1 LNRPPPR
8 VREDEASAIG
18 IAPVEEVLVSL
29 PDGSKKRFPRG
40 TSVLDVAR
48 SLGPRLAREAV
59 AGKVGDR
66 VVDLSTPLSQDCEV
80 VVLTPSQAE
89 SLEVYRHSTAHL
101 LAQAVQ
107 EIFPDARVGIGPVI
121 DGGFYYDFEKKEPF
135 TPEDLVT
142 IEGKMREIVQ
152 RDLPI
157 RRHEI
162 PREEALR
169 YFQEK
174 GEHLKVELVREKG
187 GESVSC
193 YRQGDWMDFCRGPHL
208 PSTGRIRAFKLLSIA
223 GAYWK
228 GSEENPMLQRIYGT
242 SFFKEAELQEHLKR
256 IEEAKKRDHRKLGP
270 ALGLFSI
277 EETAGPGLIFW
288 HPKGTRIRQVIEDFW
303 KSEHRQR
310 GYDLVTTPHIA
321 RDDLWKKSGHLS
333 FYKENMYTFEIEEEG
348 YVLKPMNCPGHSL
361 IYKSRLHS
369 YRDLPMRLA
378 ELGTVYR
385 YERSGVLHGMMRVR
399 GFTQDDAHIFCTPEQ
414 APVEVLGAL
423 DLCLHMLRTFGYSEF
438 EVDLSLRDPEHP
450 EKYAGDSPGWEMAEK
465 ALVWA
470 LEQRSLQYRRMPG
483 EAVFYGPKID
493 IRMLD
498 ALGRAWQGPT
508 VQFDFNLP
516 RRLDIHYLNSES
528 KETPVVMIHRAVL
541 GSLERF
547 FGSLVEHYAGAF
559 PFWLAPV
566 QAVVIP
572 ITDRVAE
579 KAGRVRDRLF
589 EAGFR
594 AELDDRNEKIGAKI
608 REAEIQ
614 KVPYMLIVGD
624 KEAAAGNVS
633 VRVRSAGDRG
643 PQEIDSLIEE
653 MQELSRS
660 RALSL

>member
-1 LNRPPPR
+1 MT
-8 VREDEASAIG
+8 AGSM
-18 IAPVEEVLVSL
+18 EEIRVSL
-29 PDGSKKRFPRG
+29 PDGAQKSFPRG
-40 TSVLDVAR
+40 TSVLEVAR
-48 SLGPRLAREAV
+48 SLGPRLARDAV
-59 AGKVGDR
+59 AAR
-66 VVDLSTPLSQDCEV
+66 VNGHMADLSAPLTEDCA
-80 VVLTPSQAE
+80 LTILTAAQPEA
-89 SLEVYRHSTAHL
+89 LEVLRHSAAHL

-107 EIFPDARVGIGPVI
+107 EVFPDVRVGMGPVI
-121 DGGFYYDFEKKEPF
+121 EDGFYYDFEKEKPF
-135 TPEDLVT
+135 TPEDLET
-142 IEGKMREIVQ
+142 IEAKMREIVH

-157 RRHEI
+157 QRREI
-162 PREEALR
+162 PRDEAVR
-169 YFQEK
+169 HFQDR
-174 GEHLKVELVREKG
+174 GEHLKVEIIREKG
-187 GESVSC
+187 GDPVSC
-193 YRQGDWMDFCRGPHL
+193 YQQGDWLDFCRGPHL
-208 PSTGRIRAFKLLSIA
+208 PSTGRIKAFKLLSVA

-242 SFFKEAELQEHLKR
+242 SFFKEPDLQDHLKR
-256 IEEAKKRDHRKLGP
+256 LEEAKKRDHRKLGP
-270 ALGLFSI
+270 ALGLFSV

-288 HPKGTRIRQVIEDFW
+288 HPAGTRIRQVIEDFW
-303 KSEHRQR
+303 KEEHRRR
-310 GYDLVTTPHIA
+310 GYELVTTPHIA
-321 RDDLWKKSGHLS
+321 RDELWRRSGHLS
-333 FYKENMYTFEIEEEG
+333 FYRENMYTFQIEEEG

-414 APVEVLGAL
+414 APGEVLGAL
-423 DLCLHMLRTFGYSEF
+423 DLCLFMLRTFGYNEF
-438 EVDLSLRDPEHP
+438 EVDLSLWDPEHP
-450 EKYAGDSPGWEMAEK
+450 DKYAGDPGGWEMAEK

-470 LEQRSLQYRRMPG
+470 LEKRGLSYRRMPG

-498 ALGRAWQGPT
+498 ALGRSWQGPT

-516 RRLDIHYLNSES
+516 SRLDIHYMNSDS
-528 KETPVVMIHRAVL
+528 KPEPVVMIHRAVL

-566 QAVVIP
+566 QAVVLP
-572 ITDRVAE
+572 ITDRVAD
-579 KAGRVRDRLF
+579 AAARVRDRLK

-594 AELDDRNEKIGAKI
+594 VEMDGRNEKIGAKI

-633 VRVRSAGDRG
+633 VRVRSTGDRG
-643 PQEIDSLIEE
+643 ACEIEPLITE

-660 RALSL
+660 RDLAP

>member
-1 LNRPPPR
+1 MPGPTRRTTDLMN
-8 VREDEASAIG
+8 ECM
-18 IAPVEEVLVSL
+18 EEIRVSL
-29 PDGSKKRFPRG
+29 PDGTQKTFPRG
-40 TSVLDVAR
+40 TPVLEVAR
-48 SLGPRLAREAV
+48 SLGPRLARDAV
-59 AGKVGDR
+59 AARVNDR
-66 VVDLSTPLSQDCEV
+66 VVDLSTPISRDSALEI
-80 VVLTPSQAE
+80 LTPSQPEA
-89 SLEVYRHSTAHL
+89 LEVYRHSTAHL

-107 EIFPDARVGIGPVI
+107 ELFPDARVGIGPVI
-121 DGGFYYDFEKKEPF
+121 EDGFYYDFDKEKPF
-135 TPEDLVT
+135 TPEDLGK
-142 IEGKMREIVQ
+142 IEAKMREIAA

-157 RRHEI
+157 RRREM
-162 PREEALR
+162 PREEALE
-169 YFQEK
+169 YFREK
-174 GEHLKVELVREKG
+174 GERLKVELVQEKG

-193 YRQGDWMDFCRGPHL
+193 YEQGDWRDFCRGPHL
-208 PSTGRIRAFKLLSIA
+208 PSTGRIKAFKLLSIA

-228 GSEENPMLQRIYGT
+228 GSEENQMLQRIYGT
-242 SFFKEAELQEHLKR
+242 SFFKESDLQEHLKR
-256 IEEAKKRDHRKLGP
+256 LEEARKRDHRKLGP
-270 ALGLFSI
+270 ALGLFSV
-277 EETAGPGLIFW
+277 EESAGPGLIFW
-288 HPKGTRIRQVIEDFW
+288 HPRGTRVRQVIEDFW
-303 KSEHRQR
+303 KEEHHRR
-310 GYDLVTTPHIA
+310 GYDLVVTPHIA
-321 RDDLWKKSGHLS
+321 RDHLWGKSGHLS
-333 FYKENMYTFEIEEEG
+333 FYKENMYTFQIEEEG

-414 APVEVLGAL
+414 APGEVLGAL
-423 DLCLHMLRTFGYSEF
+423 DLCLYMLRTFGFTQF
-438 EVDLSLRDPEHP
+438 EVDLSLRDPDHP
-450 EKYAGDSPGWEMAEK
+450 EKYAGDSEGWEMAEK
-465 ALVWA
+465 ALVFA
-470 LEQRSLQYRRMPG
+470 LEERGLSYRRMPG

-516 RRLDIHYLNSES
+516 RRLDIHYLNSDS

-547 FGSLVEHYAGAF
+547 FGTLVEHYAGAF

-572 ITDRVAE
+572 ITDRVAGQAA
-579 KAGRVRDRLF
+579 KVRDRLAG
-589 EAGFR
+589 AGFR
-594 AELDDRNEKIGAKI
+594 VDLDARNEKIGAKI
-608 REAEIQ
+608 REAELQ
-614 KVPYMLIVGD
+614 KIPFMLVVGD

-643 PQEIDSLIEE
+643 TREIDSLISE

-660 RALSL
+660 RALTL

>member
-1 LNRPPPR
+1 M
-8 VREDEASAIG
+8 
-18 IAPVEEVLVSL
+18 EEIRVSL
-29 PDGSKKRFPRG
+29 PDGTERTVPRG
-40 TSVLDVAR
+40 TPVLEVAR
-48 SLGPRLAREAV
+48 SIGSRLAREAL
-59 AGKVGDR
+59 AAKVNDR
-66 VVDLSTPLSQDCEV
+66 VVDLDARLTQDSALV
-80 VVLTPSQAE
+80 ILTPSQPE
-89 SLEVYRHSTAHL
+89 TLEVYRHSTAHL

-121 DGGFYYDFEKKEPF
+121 EGGFYYDFEKERPF
-135 TPEDLVT
+135 TPEDLER
-142 IEGKMREIVQ
+142 IESKMKEIVQ

-157 RRHEI
+157 HRREI
-162 PREEALR
+162 PKEEAIR
-169 YFQEK
+169 YFQNK
-174 GEHLKVELVREKG
+174 GESLKVELIREKG
-187 GESVSC
+187 GDPVSC
-193 YRQGDWMDFCRGPHL
+193 YQQGEWLDFCRGPHL
-208 PSTGRIRAFKLLSIA
+208 PSTGRIKAFKLLSIA

-228 GSEENPMLQRIYGT
+228 GSEENQMLQRIYGT
-242 SFFKEAELQEHLKR
+242 SFFRDADLQEHLR
-256 IEEAKKRDHRKLGP
+256 RLEEAKKRDHRKLGP
-270 ALGLFSI
+270 ALDLFSV

-288 HPKGTRIRQVIEDFW
+288 HPKGTQVRQVIEDFW
-303 KSEHRQR
+303 KLEHRRR
-310 GYDLVTTPHIA
+310 GYELVTTPHIA
-321 RDDLWKKSGHLS
+321 RDELWNRSGHLS
-333 FYKENMYTFEIEEEG
+333 FYRENMYTFPIDEEG

-369 YRDLPMRLA
+369 YRDLPIRLA

-414 APVEVLGAL
+414 APQEVLDAL
-423 DLCLHMLRTFGYSEF
+423 DLCLYMLRTFGYGEF
-438 EVDLSLRDPEHP
+438 EVDLSLRDPAQP
-450 EKYAGDSPGWEMAEK
+450 EKYAGDSAGWDMAEK

-470 LEQRSLQYRRMPG
+470 LDQRGLTYRRMPG

-528 KETPVVMIHRAVL
+528 KEVPVVMIHRAVL

-566 QAVVIP
+566 QAVVLP
-572 ITDRVAE
+572 ITDRVLDA
-579 KAGRVRDRLF
+579 ARAIRDRLR
-589 EAGFR
+589 EAGIR
-594 AELDDRNEKIGAKI
+594 AESDPRNEKIGAKI
-608 REAEIQ
+608 RDAEMQ

-633 VRVRSAGDRG
+633 VRIRSRGDQGSRA
-643 PQEIDSLIEE
+643 IDALLGE
-653 MQELSRS
+653 MLELSTT
-660 RALSL
+660 RALAP

>member
-1 LNRPPPR
+1 M
-8 VREDEASAIG
+8 
-18 IAPVEEVLVSL
+18 EEIRVSL
-29 PDGSKKRFPRG
+29 PDGSRKTVPRG
-40 TSVLDVAR
+40 TSVLEVAR
-48 SLGPRLAREAV
+48 SIGPRLAREAI
-59 AGKVGDR
+59 AAKVDDKA
-66 VVDLSTPLSQDCEV
+66 VDLSTPLSQDSALV
-80 VVLTPSQAE
+80 ILTPSQPEA
-89 SLEVYRHSTAHL
+89 LEIYRHSTAHL

-121 DGGFYYDFEKKEPF
+121 EDGFYYDFDKQEPF
-135 TPEDLVT
+135 TPEDLEV
-142 IEGKMREIVQ
+142 IESKMREIVQ

-157 RRHEI
+157 LRRVM
-162 PREEALR
+162 PKDEAVK
-169 YFQEK
+169 YFEAK
-174 GEHLKVELVREKG
+174 GERLKVELVREKG
-187 GESVSC
+187 GDPVSC
-193 YRQGDWMDFCRGPHL
+193 YQQGDWLDFCRGPHL

-228 GSEENPMLQRIYGT
+228 GSEQNPMLQRIYGT
-242 SFFKEAELQEHLKR
+242 SFFKEADLLEHLNR
-256 IEEAKKRDHRKLGP
+256 LEEARKRDHRKLGP
-270 ALGLFSI
+270 ALGLFSV

-303 KSEHRQR
+303 KEEHRRR
-310 GYDLVTTPHIA
+310 GYELVTTPHIA
-321 RDDLWKKSGHLS
+321 RDDLWKRSGHLS

-399 GFTQDDAHIFCTPEQ
+399 GFTQDDAHIFCTPDQ
-414 APVEVLGAL
+414 APGEVLGAL
-423 DLCLHMLRTFGYSEF
+423 DLCLYMLRTFGYSEI

-450 EKYAGDSPGWEMAEK
+450 EKYAGDSAGWEMAEK

-470 LEQRSLQYRRMPG
+470 LEKRGLTYRRMPG

-516 RRLDIHYLNSES
+516 GRLDIHYLNSDS

-572 ITDRVAE
+572 ITDRVAAD
-579 KAGRVRDRLF
+579 AGRVRDRLA

-594 AELDDRNEKIGAKI
+594 AEMDDRNEKIGAKI
-608 REAEIQ
+608 RDAEMQ
-614 KVPYMLIVGD
+614 KVPFMLIVGD

-643 PQEIDSLIEE
+643 TREIDSLITE

-660 RALSL
+660 RALTL

>member
-1 LNRPPPR
+1 M
-8 VREDEASAIG
+8 
-18 IAPVEEVLVSL
+18 EEIRVSL
-29 PDGSKKRFPRG
+29 PDGSRKTVPRG
-40 TSVLDVAR
+40 TSVLEVAR
-48 SLGPRLAREAV
+48 SIGPRLAREAI
-59 AGKVGDR
+59 AAKVDDKA
-66 VVDLSTPLSQDCEV
+66 VDLSTPLSQDSALV
-80 VVLTPSQAE
+80 ILTPSQPEA
-89 SLEVYRHSTAHL
+89 LEIYRHSTAHL

-121 DGGFYYDFEKKEPF
+121 EDGFYYDFDKQEPF
-135 TPEDLVT
+135 TPEDLEV
-142 IEGKMREIVQ
+142 IESKMREIVQ

-157 RRHEI
+157 LRRVM
-162 PREEALR
+162 PKDEAVK
-169 YFQEK
+169 YFEAK
-174 GEHLKVELVREKG
+174 GERLKVELVREKG
-187 GESVSC
+187 GDPVSC
-193 YRQGDWMDFCRGPHL
+193 YQQGDWLDFCRGPHL

-228 GSEENPMLQRIYGT
+228 GSEQNPMLQRIYGT
-242 SFFKEAELQEHLKR
+242 SFFKEADLLEHLNR
-256 IEEAKKRDHRKLGP
+256 LEEAKKRDHRKLGP
-270 ALGLFSI
+270 ALGLFSV

-303 KSEHRQR
+303 KEEHRRR
-310 GYDLVTTPHIA
+310 GYELVTTPHIA
-321 RDDLWKKSGHLS
+321 RDDLWKRSGHLS

-399 GFTQDDAHIFCTPEQ
+399 GFTQDDAHIFCTPDQ
-414 APVEVLGAL
+414 APGEVLGAL
-423 DLCLHMLRTFGYSEF
+423 DLCLYMLRTFGYSEF

-450 EKYAGDSPGWEMAEK
+450 EKYAGDSAGWEMAEK

-470 LEQRSLQYRRMPG
+470 LEKRGLTYRRMPG

-516 RRLDIHYLNSES
+516 GRLDIHYLNSDS

-572 ITDRVAE
+572 ITDRVAAD
-579 KAGRVRDRLF
+579 AGRVRDRLA

-594 AELDDRNEKIGAKI
+594 AEMDDRNEKIGAKI
-608 REAEIQ
+608 RDAEMQ
-614 KVPYMLIVGD
+614 KVPFMLIVGD

-643 PQEIDSLIEE
+643 TREIDSLITE

-660 RALSL
+660 RALTL

>member
-1 LNRPPPR
+1 M
-8 VREDEASAIG
+8 
-18 IAPVEEVLVSL
+18 EEIRVSL
-29 PDGSKKRFPRG
+29 PDGTQKSFPSG
-40 TSVLDVAR
+40 TSVLEVAR
-48 SLGPRLAREAV
+48 SLGAKLARDAV
-59 AGKVGDR
+59 AAR
-66 VVDLSTPLSQDCEV
+66 VNGRMVDLSAPLAEDSALII
-80 VVLTPSQAE
+80 LTAAQPEA
-89 SLEVYRHSTAHL
+89 LEVHRHSTAHL

-107 EIFPDARVGIGPVI
+107 ELFPDVRVGMGPVI
-121 DGGFYYDFEKKEPF
+121 EDGFYYDFEKEKPF
-135 TPEDLVT
+135 TPGDLET
-142 IEGKMREIVQ
+142 IEAKMREIVR

-157 RRHEI
+157 HRREI
-162 PREEALR
+162 PKDEAVR
-169 YFQEK
+169 YFQGK
-174 GEHLKVELVREKG
+174 GEQLKVEIIQEKG
-187 GESVSC
+187 GDPVSC
-193 YRQGDWMDFCRGPHL
+193 YQQGDWLDFCRGPHL
-208 PSTGRIRAFKLLSIA
+208 PSTGRIKAFKLLSVA

-242 SFFKEAELQEHLKR
+242 SFFKESDLQDHLKR
-256 IEEAKKRDHRKLGP
+256 LEEAKRRDHRKLGP
-270 ALGLFSI
+270 ALGLFSV

-303 KSEHRQR
+303 KEEHRRR
-310 GYDLVTTPHIA
+310 GYELVTTPHIA
-321 RDDLWKKSGHLS
+321 RDELWRRSGHLS
-333 FYKENMYTFEIEEEG
+333 FYRENMYTFEIEEEG

-385 YERSGVLHGMMRVR
+385 NERSGVLHGMMRVR

-414 APVEVLGAL
+414 APGEVLGAL
-423 DLCLHMLRTFGYSEF
+423 DLCLFMLRTFGYNEF
-438 EVDLSLRDPEHP
+438 EVDLSLWDPEHP
-450 EKYAGDSPGWEMAEK
+450 DKYAGDPEGWEMAEK
-465 ALVWA
+465 ALIWA
-470 LEQRSLQYRRMPG
+470 LEKRGLSYRRMPG

-498 ALGRAWQGPT
+498 ALGRSWQGPT

-559 PFWLAPV
+559 PFWLSPV
-566 QAVVIP
+566 QAVVLP
-572 ITDRVAE
+572 ITDRVADA
-579 KAGRVRDRLF
+579 AGRVRDRLR

-594 AELDDRNEKIGAKI
+594 VELDDRNEKIGAKI

-643 PQEIDSLIEE
+643 AREIDSLISE

-660 RALSL
+660 RALAP

>member
-1 LNRPPPR
+1 M
-8 VREDEASAIG
+8 
-18 IAPVEEVLVSL
+18 IAGSMEEIRVSL
-29 PDGSKKRFPRG
+29 PDGTKKNFPGG
-40 TSVLDVAR
+40 TSVLEVAR
-48 SLGPRLAREAV
+48 SLGSRLARDAV
-59 AGKVGDR
+59 AAKVDGR
-66 VVDLSTPLSQDCEV
+66 MADLSAPLTGDCAV
-80 VVLTPSQAE
+80 IILTAAQPEA
-89 SLEVYRHSTAHL
+89 LEVHRHSAAHL

-107 EIFPDARVGIGPVI
+107 EIFPDVRVGMGPVI
-121 DGGFYYDFEKKEPF
+121 EDGFYYDFDKEKPF
-135 TPEDLVT
+135 TLEDLET
-142 IEGKMREIVQ
+142 IEAKMREIVR

-157 RRHEI
+157 HRREI
-162 PREEALR
+162 PRDEAVK
-169 YFQEK
+169 YFQDR
-174 GEHLKVELVREKG
+174 GEHLKVEIIQEKG
-187 GESVSC
+187 GDPVSC
-193 YRQGDWMDFCRGPHL
+193 YQQGDWLDFCRGPHL
-208 PSTGRIRAFKLLSIA
+208 PSTGRIKAFKLLSVA

-242 SFFKEAELQEHLKR
+242 SFFKETDLQDYLKR
-256 IEEAKKRDHRKLGP
+256 LEEAKKRDHRKLGP
-270 ALGLFSI
+270 ALGLFSV

-288 HPKGTRIRQVIEDFW
+288 HPAGTRIRQVIEDFW
-303 KSEHRQR
+303 KEEHRRR
-310 GYDLVTTPHIA
+310 GYELVTTPHIA
-321 RDDLWKKSGHLS
+321 RDELWRRSGHLS
-333 FYKENMYTFEIEEEG
+333 FYRENMYTFKIDEEG
-348 YVLKPMNCPGHSL
+348 YVLKPMNCPGHAL
-361 IYKSRLHS
+361 IYQSRLHS
-369 YRDLPMRLA
+369 YRDLPMRMA

-414 APVEVLGAL
+414 APGEVLGAL
-423 DLCLHMLRTFGYSEF
+423 DLCLFMLRTFGYNEF
-438 EVDLSLRDPEHP
+438 EVDLSLWDPEHP
-450 EKYAGDSPGWEMAEK
+450 DKYAGDREGWEMAEK
-465 ALVWA
+465 ALIWA
-470 LEQRSLQYRRMPG
+470 LEKRGLSYRRMPG

-498 ALGRAWQGPT
+498 ALGRSWQGPT

-516 RRLDIHYLNSES
+516 PRLDIHYMNSES
-528 KETPVVMIHRAVL
+528 KEVPVVMIHRAVL

-566 QAVVIP
+566 QAVVLP
-572 ITDRVAE
+572 ITDRVADA
-579 KAGRVRDRLF
+579 AGRIRDRMR

-643 PQEIDSLIEE
+643 ACDIDSLISE

-660 RALSL
+660 RALAP

>member
-1 LNRPPPR
+1 MEEIR
-8 VREDEASAIG
+8 VT
-18 IAPVEEVLVSL
+18 L
-29 PDGSKKRFPRG
+29 PDGTQKSFPAG
-40 TSVLDVAR
+40 TSVLEVAR
-48 SLGPRLAREAV
+48 SLGPRLARDAV
-59 AGKVGDR
+59 AAR
-66 VVDLSTPLSQDCEV
+66 VNERLVDLGTPLSADSTV
-80 VVLTPSQAE
+80 IILTAAQPEA
-89 SLEVYRHSTAHL
+89 LEVLRHSTAHL

-107 EIFPDARVGIGPVI
+107 EVFPDVKVGMGPVI
-121 DGGFYYDFEKKEPF
+121 EDGFYYDFDKEKPF

-142 IEGKMREIVQ
+142 LEARMRDIAG

-157 RRHEI
+157 RRREI
-162 PREEALR
+162 PRDEAVA
-169 YFQEK
+169 YFRDRGENLKVEIIQEK
-174 GEHLKVELVREKG
+174 GG
-187 GESVSC
+187 DPVSC
-193 YRQGDWMDFCRGPHL
+193 YQQGDWIDFCRGPHL
-208 PSTGRIRAFKLLSIA
+208 PSTGRIQAFKLLSIA

-242 SFFKEAELQEHLKR
+242 SFFKESDLQEHLKR
-256 IEEAKKRDHRKLGP
+256 LEEAKRRDHRKVGP
-270 ALGLFSI
+270 ALGLFSV

-303 KSEHRQR
+303 KEEHRRR
-310 GYDLVTTPHIA
+310 GYELVTTPHIA
-321 RDDLWKKSGHLS
+321 RDELWRRSGHLS
-333 FYKENMYTFEIEEEG
+333 FYRENMYTFEIEEEG

-414 APVEVLGAL
+414 APGEVLGAL
-423 DLCLHMLRTFGYSEF
+423 DLCLFMLRTFGYNEF
-438 EVDLSLRDPEHP
+438 QVDLSLWDPEHP
-450 EKYAGDSPGWEMAEK
+450 EKYAGDPEGWEMAEK
-465 ALVWA
+465 ALIWA
-470 LEQRSLQYRRMPG
+470 LDKRGLQYRRMPG

-498 ALGRAWQGPT
+498 ALGRSWQGPT

-566 QAVVIP
+566 QAVVLP
-572 ITDRVAE
+572 ITDRVADA
-579 KAGRVRDRLF
+579 AGRVRDRLR

-594 AELDDRNEKIGAKI
+594 VDLDDRNEKIGAKI

-614 KVPYMLIVGD
+614 KVPFMLIVGD

-633 VRVRSAGDRG
+633 LRVRSAGDRG
-643 PQEIDSLIEE
+643 ARDIDSLISE

-660 RALSL
+660 RALAP

>member
-1 LNRPPPR
+1 M
-8 VREDEASAIG
+8 
-18 IAPVEEVLVSL
+18 EEILVSL
-29 PDGSKKRFPRG
+29 PDGNRKAVPRG
-40 TSVLDVAR
+40 TSAAEVAR
-48 SLGPRLAREAV
+48 SLGPRLARDAV
-59 AGKVGDR
+59 AAKVDDR
-66 VVDLSTPLSQDCEV
+66 IVDLSTLLSQDCALV
-80 VVLTPSQAE
+80 ILTPSQPEA
-89 SLEVYRHSTAHL
+89 LEVYRHSTAHL

-107 EIFPDARVGIGPVI
+107 ELFPDARVGIGPVI
-121 DGGFYYDFEKKEPF
+121 DDGFYYDFDKEKPF
-135 TPEDLVT
+135 TPEDLEA
-142 IEGKMREIVQ
+142 IEAKMREIAG
-152 RDLPI
+152 RDLAI
-157 RRHEI
+157 RRREM

-169 YFQEK
+169 YFEEK
-174 GEHLKVELVREKG
+174 GERLKMELVREKG
-187 GESVSC
+187 GEIVSC
-193 YRQGDWMDFCRGPHL
+193 YQQGDWVDFCRGPHL

-242 SFFKEAELQEHLKR
+242 SFFNESDLREHLKR
-256 IEEAKKRDHRKLGP
+256 LEEAKKRDHRKLGP
-270 ALGLFSI
+270 ALGLFSV
-277 EETAGPGLIFW
+277 EENAGPGLIFW
-288 HPKGTRIRQVIEDFW
+288 HPKGTVVRQVIEDFW
-303 KSEHRQR
+303 KVEHRRR

-321 RDDLWKKSGHLS
+321 RDDLWKRSGHLS

-414 APVEVLGAL
+414 APGEVLAAL
-423 DLCLHMLRTFGYSEF
+423 DLCLFMLRTFGYSQF

-450 EKYAGDSPGWEMAEK
+450 EKYAGDAAGWKMAEE

-470 LEQRSLQYRRMPG
+470 LEKRGLTYRRMPG

-566 QAVVIP
+566 QAVVLP

-579 KAGRVRDRLF
+579 AAGRIRDRLV

-594 AELDDRNEKIGAKI
+594 AELDGRNEKIGAKI
-608 REAEIQ
+608 RDAEMQ
-614 KVPYMLIVGD
+614 KVPYMLVVGD

-633 VRVRSAGDRG
+633 LRVRSAGDRG
-643 PQEIDSLIEE
+643 SREIDSLIEE
-653 MQELSRS
+653 MRELSRS
-660 RALSL
+660 RALTL

>member
-1 LNRPPPR
+1 MEEIR
-8 VREDEASAIG
+8 VSF
-18 IAPVEEVLVSL
+18 
-29 PDGSKKRFPRG
+29 PDGTQKQYPAG
-40 TSVLDVAR
+40 TSVLEVAR
-48 SLGPRLAREAV
+48 SLGPRLARDAV
-59 AGKVGDR
+59 AARVGDR
-66 VVDLSTPLSQDCEV
+66 LVDLSTPLAADCSLV
-80 VVLTPSQAE
+80 ILTAAHPE
-89 SLEVYRHSTAHL
+89 SLEVLRHSTAHL

-107 EIFPDARVGIGPVI
+107 EIFPDVKVGMGPVI
-121 DGGFYYDFEKKEPF
+121 EDGFYYDFDKEKPF
-135 TPEDLVT
+135 TPEDLGT
-142 IEGKMREIVQ
+142 IEARMREIAA
-152 RDLPI
+152 RNLPI
-157 RRHEI
+157 LRREI
-162 PREEALR
+162 PRDEAVKH
-169 YFQEK
+169 FQEK
-174 GEHLKVELVREKG
+174 GERLKVEIIQEKG
-187 GESVSC
+187 GDPVSC
-193 YRQGDWMDFCRGPHL
+193 YQQGEWIDFCRGPHL
-208 PSTGRIRAFKLLSIA
+208 PSTGRIKTFKLLSIA

-256 IEEAKKRDHRKLGP
+256 IEEAKRRDHRKVGP
-270 ALGLFSI
+270 ALGLFSV

-303 KSEHRQR
+303 KEEHRRR
-310 GYDLVTTPHIA
+310 GYELVTTPHIA
-321 RDDLWKKSGHLS
+321 RDELWRRSGHLS
-333 FYKENMYTFEIEEEG
+333 FYRENMYTFEIEEEG

-414 APVEVLGAL
+414 APGEVLGAL
-423 DLCLHMLRTFGYSEF
+423 DLCLFMLRTFGYNEF
-438 EVDLSLRDPEHP
+438 EVDLSLWDPGHP
-450 EKYAGDSPGWEMAEK
+450 EKYAGEPEGWEMAEK
-465 ALVWA
+465 ALIWA
-470 LEQRSLQYRRMPG
+470 LEKRGLSYRRMPG

-498 ALGRAWQGPT
+498 ALGRSWQGPT

-566 QAVVIP
+566 QAVVLP
-572 ITDRVAE
+572 ITDRVADA
-579 KAGRVRDRLF
+579 AGRVRDRLR

-594 AELDDRNEKIGAKI
+594 VDLDDRNEKIGAKI

-614 KVPYMLIVGD
+614 KVPFMLIVGD

-643 PQEIDSLIEE
+643 ARDIDSLISE

-660 RALSL
+660 RALAP